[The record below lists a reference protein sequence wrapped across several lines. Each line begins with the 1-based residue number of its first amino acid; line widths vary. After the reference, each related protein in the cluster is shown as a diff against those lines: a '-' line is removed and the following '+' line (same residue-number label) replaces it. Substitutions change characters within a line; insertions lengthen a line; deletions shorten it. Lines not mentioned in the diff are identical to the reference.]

1 MPSGRKELLEMGKRF
16 AKRLP
21 EVFDTADDSDDEDG
35 DEDSVFVV
43 RHTLKQRTEKSAAAF
58 VEGAFGK
65 QVIGKVL
72 IPAKKVYKI
81 ILYTGGWQ
89 QPQGEGCSVPDAGG
103 RRPAPQGNGKSRS
116 HVVFVA
122 AAALL
127 LLAAAAAAAALFLLY
142 LAVQVVVLTTLA
154 CSPFC
159 YLKVVTN
166 YFADYPLPKQYIKWD
181 K

>member
-1 MPSGRKELLEMGKRF
+1 MGRRF

-21 EVFDTADDSDDEDG
+21 DVFDTADDSDDEDG

-81 ILYTGGWQ
+81 ILNSGGRQ

-103 RRPAPQGNGKSRS
+103 RRPAAQGNGKSS
-116 HVVFVA
+116 VHVGFFA

-127 LLAAAAAAAALFLLY
+127 LAAAAAAAAAALFLLY
-142 LAVQVVVLTTLA
+142 LAVQVVVLTTVA

-159 YLKVVTN
+159 YLKDVTN

-181 K
+181 R